1 MNMLAISFLSATQGG
16 ERVVGRKGG
25 GRRWQ
30 HTKDA
35 VAANDDT
42 AKVEQESFP
51 SMFALRVHFARR
63 RP

>member
-1 MNMLAISFLSATQGG
+1 MLAISFLSATQGG
-16 ERVVGRKGG
+16 KEGG
-25 GRRWQ
+25 GSGRYQ

>member
-1 MNMLAISFLSATQGG
+1 MLAISFLSATQGG
-16 ERVVGRKGG
+16 AMVAGRKEEGW
-25 GRRWQ
+25 WQ

>member
-1 MNMLAISFLSATQGG
+1 MLAISFLSATQGVG
-16 ERVVGRKGG
+16 KGGRKEGG
-25 GRRWQ
+25 GGKCQ